1 MSVRVHMESVG
12 GLLVSAGE
20 PAVDVGEPA
29 VDVEGSE
36 SAAVVETRLL
46 HKMHRAATSLL
57 AEATQ
62 NPATPPAAL
71 EELRDFLVAALRHHH
86 ESEDEVLW
94 PQLTAADPAAAA
106 GLAELAAE
114 HEALD
119 ASLDALAV
127 APVRDVTDRAVLIA
141 AAVAVRD
148 LVHTHLDHE
157 EPMLFPALAAH
168 LSDEAWAQFSRAVI
182 ASAPPTGAHL
192 NIGFFEQVGSPV
204 ELEVVTANLPPAAL
218 DLVPAMREQ
227 ARATLS
233 SLRAHEHERT
243 VTA

>member
-1 MSVRVHMESVG
+1 MSVREPW
-12 GLLVSAGE
+12 VS
-20 PAVDVGEPA
+20 DQ
-29 VDVEGSE
+29 GSE
-36 SAAVVETRLL
+36 CAAVVETRLL

-57 AEATQ
+57 ADAA
-62 NPATPPAAL
+62 PRPDAPPAAL

-86 ESEDEVLW
+86 ESEDDVLW
-94 PQLTAADPAAAA
+94 PQLTAADPACAA
-106 GLAELAAE
+106 GLAELAKE
-114 HEALD
+114 HDALD
-119 ASLDALAV
+119 ASLDALAA
-127 APVRDVTDRAVLIA
+127 APVPDVGDAGDVGDRTVLIA

-192 NIGFFEQVGSPV
+192 NIGFFEQVGSPA

-233 SLRAHEHERT
+233 GLRAHGHERT